1 MSQALKICLSMGNLS
16 WPRWSRHTCQL
27 CGLILTAYT
36 GAFELHGREA
46 QPGNLS
52 VTTGAVRL
60 DYDKA
65 DGQLTALSNLLT
77 QAEFLKSPGSLYR
90 LEGDPRIKADLQVRP
105 LINGELELTLELSNP
120 TTESL
125 AVKPTFPLLEGLG
138 SEGEDGLSYCFP
150 QQGAVSDSEPAQL
163 TREYSA
169 GFPMQFM
176 DVYHETNGGIY
187 LATHDTSNQPRK
199 YFLKK
204 IERITMGVD
213 YQQKLLRPHEAWV
226 LTGVVGAHRGDW
238 HDAFLAYRRW
248 LGTCYQPESPRQR
261 WFQDVFNFRQI
272 FLHPN
277 LGAPGAFD
285 PQTKEYSIGEQLAA
299 DTAAFGG
306 VDYLHI
312 FDWALDPKHGRVG
325 DYNTWEYLGGAERF
339 HDQIANIQA
348 HGVHVGLYFE
358 GYLVDHRSEILKTAG
373 TDWQLLSARGIPY
386 ARYGKG
392 YVYPCPYVDAWR
404 AYLASTCSSAIQK
417 SGADGVYID
426 EYGFGWQYPCNNPA
440 HHHPVPAG
448 QMKGE
453 EEMLR
458 ALRETL
464 PKGRVLYTEET
475 GTDVTSQYQDG
486 SFTYSVSAARNHRNP
501 SRANLFRFAVPGYK
515 LFEIIR
521 VDKPL
526 GDDPEAVKNVFFNGE
541 GIWLEGPLNDQWFP
555 DSVRQV
561 IAKTH
566 RILRQYS
573 EAFRSE
579 NSIPLVPT
587 LEKEIFANEFPG
599 EQKVVWTLYNG
610 GNSAADGELLK
621 VHHRPGFQYLDVWN
635 GKPLSPRIVGEDAF
649 LKLHLESHDAG
660 CIVQQA
666 TSLASRP

>member
-1 MSQALKICLSMGNLS
+1 MKIYLSIGFFS
-16 WPRWSRHTCQL
+16 RPRWFCHAGQL
-27 CGLILTAYT
+27 CGLILTVYT
-36 GAFELHGREA
+36 GAFELHGQDA
-46 QPGNLS
+46 QAGNVS
-52 VTTGAVRL
+52 IATGAVKL
-60 DYDKA
+60 DYDEASGKVK
-65 DGQLTALSNLLT
+65 ALSNLLT
-77 QAEFLKSPGSLYR
+77 HAEFLKSPGSLYR
-90 LEGDPRIKADLQVRP
+90 LEGDPRIKASLRIQP
-105 LINGELELTLELSNP
+105 LTNGELELTLELSNP

-125 AVKPTFPLLEGLG
+125 AVKPIFPVLEGIG
-138 SEGEDGLSYCFP
+138 SEGDGGLSYCFP
-150 QQGAVSDSEPAQL
+150 QQGAVSDIEPAHL

-176 DVYHETNGGIY
+176 DVYQEVNGGIY
-187 LATHDTSNQPRK
+187 LATHDKSNQPRK
-199 YFLKK
+199 YFLEKK
-204 IERITMGVD
+204 EKITMGVV
-213 YQQKLLRPHEAWV
+213 YQQKLLKPRETWV
-226 LTGVVGAHRGDW
+226 LTGVVGAHQGDW

-248 LGTCYQPESPRQR
+248 LRTWYQPESPRQA

-285 PQTKEYSIGEQLAA
+285 PATKEYSIDEQLAA
-299 DTAAFGG
+299 DMAAFGG

-312 FDWALDPKHGRVG
+312 FDWALDPNHGRVG
-325 DYNTWEYLGGAERF
+325 DYNTWGYLGGAECF
-339 HDQIANIQA
+339 HDQIAKVQA
-348 HGVHVGLYFE
+348 HGIHVGLYFE
-358 GYLVDHRSEILKTAG
+358 GYLVDHRSEILKTVG

-386 ARYGKG
+386 ARYGRG
-392 YVYPCPYVDAWR
+392 YVYPCPYVDAWKT
-404 AYLASTCSSAIQK
+404 YLTSACSSAIQK

-440 HHHPVPAG
+440 HNHPLPAG
-448 QMKGE
+448 QMEGE
-453 EEMLR
+453 AEMLR
-458 ALRETL
+458 ALRKAI
-464 PKGRVLYTEET
+464 PKGKVLYTEET

-486 SFTYSVSAARNHRNP
+486 SFTYSVSVGRNHENP
-501 SRANLFRFAVPGYK
+501 SRVNLFRFAVPGYK

-541 GIWLEGPLNDQWFP
+541 GIWLEGPLNDRWFP

-573 EAFRSE
+573 EAFRCE

-587 LEKEIFANEFPG
+587 LEKGIFANEFPG
-599 EQKVVWTLYNG
+599 DQKVVWTLYNG

-621 VHHRPGFQYLDVWN
+621 VHHHSGAQYLDVWS

-649 LKLHLESHDAG
+649 LKLHLESHDTG
-660 CIVQQA
+660 CIVQEV
-666 TSLASRP
+666 TSWVSPP